1 MPFGISSAPG
11 IFQRVMENI
20 LRGIPKVVVY
30 LDDILI
36 TGTNDEEHLKN
47 LSEVLSQMQQAGLRL
62 RKEKCEF
69 MSMSVVYLGHR
80 IDAQGL
86 HPTRDKVA
94 AIQ

>member
-1 MPFGISSAPG
+1 MSGIPSAPG

-30 LDDILI
+30 LDNILI
-36 TGTNDEEHLKN
+36 TGANDEEHLKN
-47 LSEVLSQMQQAGLRL
+47 FSEVLSRMQLA
-62 RKEKCEF
+62 RKEKCEI

-94 AIQ
+94 AI